1 MGVNFVVPTVTNA
14 IGYNWSLPAGA
25 TIVAGANTN
34 SIMVDFSNSPTSGNV
49 TVYGY
54 NTCDSSMVATL
65 AITATQ
71 LLGNAA
77 PITGLATVC
86 QGQSTV
92 VYTIPAVANATGYNW
107 TVPTGATIVIGAN
120 TNSITVDYSN
130 SALSGS
136 VTAYATNSCF
146 TGATVSLSV
155 NVLPLP
161 VAAFQYAFNGGIAG
175 FVNNSTD
182 GNTYLWTFGDGA
194 SDTVM
199 SPIHTY
205 TVNGTYTVKL
215 VVTNGCGSDSITV
228 VLNVNSVGIS
238 NTSTISDNINVFPNP
253 SNGIINIQIT
263 SQSSN
268 AQLRIMDASG
278 KLIHNER
285 INTLNGQYNNS
296 IDLSN
301 NSKGVYSLQIITNNQ
316 VITKKVVLD

>member
-1 MGVNFVVPTVTNA
+1 
-14 IGYNWSLPAGA
+14 
-25 TIVAGANTN
+25 
-34 SIMVDFSNSPTSGNV
+34 
-49 TVYGY
+49 
-54 NTCDSSMVATL
+54 
-65 AITATQ
+65 
-71 LLGNAA
+71 
-77 PITGLATVC
+77 
-86 QGQSTV
+86 
-92 VYTIPAVANATGYNW
+92 
-107 TVPTGATIVIGAN
+107 
-120 TNSITVDYSN
+120 
-130 SALSGS
+130 
-136 VTAYATNSCF
+136 
-146 TGATVSLSV
+146 
-155 NVLPLP
+155 
-161 VAAFQYAFNGGIAG
+161 
-175 FVNNSTD
+175 
-182 GNTYLWTFGDGA
+182 
-194 SDTVM
+194 M

-238 NTSTISDNINVFPNP
+238 NTNTIIDNINVFPNP